1 MAAHRITPSRLLFL
15 LLALALSSCATHVP
29 QRGPVTVM
37 IAAIN
42 DFHGNLEL
50 PAGGLPEINVTTQ
63 TVTRTPAGGVARL
76 ATLIESL
83 RAQHPNF
90 AFVSA
95 GDLVGASP
103 LGSGYFDDEPAIEA
117 MNSLKLDM
125 NGVGNHEFDRGRA
138 ELLRLQAG
146 GCPAG
151 GCKSGQAFGG
161 AKFPFLAANVVVRDT
176 GQTLFPPYVIREYA
190 GIKVAFIGVTLKS
203 TPAILSPK
211 AVAGLDF
218 HDEAETVNR
227 LVPELK
233 HAGVEAIMVLIHQGG
248 FQRGG
253 PNDCSEFRG
262 PIIDIVRRFDRAVD
276 VVISGHT
283 HQAYI
288 CRIEGR
294 LVTSA
299 GSFGRAV
306 TTIELTLDHATRDV
320 VSANATNHVV
330 RIDVPENPVLA
341 ALAMRQAQ
349 LLRKLDR
356 TVGRITQSIL
366 NVQNADGESPLG
378 QLIAD
383 AQLEASRDA
392 GAEVAFMNPGGIRVP
407 IDHTGDGAV
416 TYSALYAV
424 QPFGNHLVTMT
435 LSGKELLQLL
445 EQQWSINGLRRLQIS
460 KGSGFAWNPD
470 QPEGA
475 RIPRDSV
482 VINGQPLQLD
492 RDYRI
497 TVNNYM
503 ADGGDNLPILR
514 EGRNR
519 VAGALNLDAL
529 IAYFE
534 RHSPL
539 AARLERRARRLD
551 SRELSVK

>member
-1 MAAHRITPSRLLFL
+1 MVAIRFFL
-15 LLALALSSCATHVP
+15 LILALGLSTCASYIP
-29 QRGPVTVM
+29 ERGPVTVLL
-37 IAAIN
+37 AAIN

-50 PAGGLPEINVTTQ
+50 PAGGLPEINPTSQ
-63 TVTRTPAGGVARL
+63 AIIRTPAGGVARL
-76 ATLIESL
+76 ATLLENL

-103 LGSGYFDDEPAIEA
+103 LASGYFDDEPTIEA
-117 MNSLKLDM
+117 MNSLKLDL

-138 ELLRLQAG
+138 ELLRLQSG
-146 GCPAG
+146 GCPDG

-161 AKFPFLAANVVVRDT
+161 AKFPFLAANVMVRDS
-176 GQTLFPPYVIREYA
+176 GKTLFPPYAIRA
-190 GIKVAFIGVTLKS
+190 FDGIRVAFIGVTLKG
-203 TPAILSPK
+203 TPDILSPK

-218 HDEAETVNR
+218 HDEADTVNR

-233 HAGVEAIMVLIHQGG
+233 RAGAEAIVVLIHQGG

-262 PIIDIVRRFDRAVD
+262 PIIDIVRRLDRAVD

-306 TTIELTLDHATRDV
+306 TAIKLTLDRTTRDV
-320 VSANATNHVV
+320 VSTSATNHVL
-330 RIDVPENPVLA
+330 RTDVPESPALA

-349 LLRKLDR
+349 LLKKLDR
-356 TVGRITQSIL
+356 TVGRITQAIV
-366 NVQNADGESPLG
+366 NIQNADGESPLG

-383 AQLEASRDA
+383 AQLEATLDV

-407 IDHTGDGAV
+407 IDFTGDGTV

-497 TVNNYM
+497 TVNNYL

-514 EGRNR
+514 EGRSR
-519 VAGALNLDAL
+519 VAGVLNLDAL
-529 IAYFE
+529 VAYFG
-534 RHSPL
+534 RQSPMVVG
-539 AARLERRARRLD
+539 RERRVRRID
-551 SRELSVK
+551 P

>member
-1 MAAHRITPSRLLFL
+1 MVAIRFFL
-15 LLALALSSCATHVP
+15 LILALGLSTCASHMP
-29 QRGPVTVM
+29 ERGPVTVM
-37 IAAIN
+37 LAAIN

-50 PAGGLPEINVTTQ
+50 PAGGLPEVNTTTQ
-63 TVTRTPAGGVARL
+63 ALMRTPAGGVARL
-76 ATLIESL
+76 ATVLEGL
-83 RAQHPNF
+83 RTQHPHF

-103 LGSGYFDDEPAIEA
+103 LTSGYFDDEPTIAA
-117 MNSLKLDM
+117 MNSLKLDL

-138 ELLRLQAG
+138 ELLRLQSG
-146 GCPAG
+146 GCPDG

-161 AKFPFLAANVVVRDT
+161 AKFPFLAANVMVRDS
-176 GQTLFPPYVIREYA
+176 GKTLFPPYAIHAFDGIR
-190 GIKVAFIGVTLKS
+190 VAFIGVTLKG
-203 TPAILSPK
+203 TPDILSPK

-218 HDEAETVNR
+218 HDEADTVNR

-233 HAGVEAIMVLIHQGG
+233 QAGAEAIVVLIHQGG

-253 PNDCSEFRG
+253 PNDCNEFRG

-306 TTIELTLDHATRDV
+306 TAIKLTLDRATRDV
-320 VSANATNHVV
+320 VSTSATNYVL
-330 RIDVPENPVLA
+330 RTDVPESPVLA

-356 TVGRITQSIL
+356 PVGRIAQAIV
-366 NVQNADGESPLG
+366 NIQNADGESPLG

-383 AQLEASRDA
+383 AQLEATLDV

-407 IDHTGDGAV
+407 IDFTGDGAV

-435 LSGKELLQLL
+435 LSGKEVLQLL

-497 TVNNYM
+497 TVNNYL

-514 EGRNR
+514 EGRSR
-519 VAGALNLDAL
+519 VAGVLNLDAL
-529 IAYFE
+529 VAYFG
-534 RHSPL
+534 RQSPMVVG
-539 AARLERRARRLD
+539 RERRVRRID
-551 SRELSVK
+551 P

>member
-1 MAAHRITPSRLLFL
+1 MVAIRFFL
-15 LLALALSSCATHVP
+15 LILALGLSTCASHMP
-29 QRGPVTVM
+29 ERGPVTVM
-37 IAAIN
+37 LAAIN

-50 PAGGLPEINVTTQ
+50 PAGGLPEVNTTTQ
-63 TVTRTPAGGVARL
+63 ALTRTPAGGVARL
-76 ATLIESL
+76 ATVLEGL
-83 RAQHPNF
+83 RTQHPHF

-103 LGSGYFDDEPAIEA
+103 LTSGYFDDEPTIAA

-138 ELLRLQAG
+138 ELLRLQSG
-146 GCPAG
+146 GCPDG

-161 AKFPFLAANVVVRDT
+161 AKFPFLAANVLVRDT
-176 GQTLFPPYVIREYA
+176 GKTLFPPYVIHA
-190 GIKVAFIGVTLKS
+190 FDGIRVAFIGVTLKG
-203 TPAILSPK
+203 TPDILSPK

-218 HDEAETVNR
+218 HDEADTVNR

-233 HAGVEAIMVLIHQGG
+233 RAGAEAIVVLIHQGG

-306 TTIELTLDHATRDV
+306 TAIKLTLDRTTRDV
-320 VSANATNHVV
+320 VSASATNHVV
-330 RIDVPENPVLA
+330 RTDVPESPVLA
-341 ALAMRQAQ
+341 ALAMRHAQ

-356 TVGRITQSIL
+356 TVGRIAQAIV
-366 NVQNADGESPLG
+366 NIQNADGESPLG

-383 AQLEASRDA
+383 AQLEATLDV

-407 IDHTGDGAV
+407 IDFNGDGTV

-435 LSGKELLQLL
+435 LSGKEVLQLL

-497 TVNNYM
+497 TVNNYL

-514 EGRNR
+514 EGRSR
-519 VAGALNLDAL
+519 VAGVLNLDAL
-529 IAYFE
+529 VAYFG
-534 RHSPL
+534 RQSPMVVG
-539 AARLERRARRLD
+539 RERRVRRID
-551 SRELSVK
+551 P

>member
-1 MAAHRITPSRLLFL
+1 MVAIRFFL
-15 LLALALSSCATHVP
+15 LILALGLSTCASHMP
-29 QRGPVTVM
+29 ERGPVTVM
-37 IAAIN
+37 LAAIN

-50 PAGGLPEINVTTQ
+50 PAGGLPEVNTTTQ
-63 TVTRTPAGGVARL
+63 ALMRTPAGGVARL
-76 ATLIESL
+76 ATVLEGL
-83 RAQHPNF
+83 RTQHPHF

-103 LGSGYFDDEPAIEA
+103 LTSGYFDDEPTIAA
-117 MNSLKLDM
+117 MNSLKLDL

-138 ELLRLQAG
+138 ELLRLQSG
-146 GCPAG
+146 GCPDG

-161 AKFPFLAANVVVRDT
+161 AKFPFLAANVMVRDS
-176 GQTLFPPYVIREYA
+176 GKTLFPPYAIHAFDGIR
-190 GIKVAFIGVTLKS
+190 VAFIGVTLKG
-203 TPAILSPK
+203 TPDILSPK

-218 HDEAETVNR
+218 HDEADTVNR

-233 HAGVEAIMVLIHQGG
+233 QAGAEAIVVLIHQGG

-253 PNDCSEFRG
+253 PNDCNEFRG

-306 TTIELTLDHATRDV
+306 TAIKLTLDRATRDV
-320 VSANATNHVV
+320 VSTSATNYVL
-330 RIDVPENPVLA
+330 RTDVPESPVLA

-356 TVGRITQSIL
+356 PVGRIAQAIV
-366 NVQNADGESPLG
+366 NIQNADGESPLG

-383 AQLEASRDA
+383 AQLEATLDV

-407 IDHTGDGAV
+407 IDFNGDGAV

-435 LSGKELLQLL
+435 LSGKEVLQLL

-497 TVNNYM
+497 TVNNYL

-514 EGRNR
+514 EGRSR
-519 VAGALNLDAL
+519 VAGVLNLDAL
-529 IAYFE
+529 VAYFG
-534 RHSPL
+534 RQSPMVVG
-539 AARLERRARRLD
+539 RERRVRRID
-551 SRELSVK
+551 P

>member
-1 MAAHRITPSRLLFL
+1 MVAIRFFL
-15 LLALALSSCATHVP
+15 LILTLGLSTCASHMP
-29 QRGPVTVM
+29 ERGPVTVM
-37 IAAIN
+37 LAAIN

-50 PAGGLPEINVTTQ
+50 PAGGLPEVHTTTQ
-63 TVTRTPAGGVARL
+63 ALTRTPAGGVARL
-76 ATLIESL
+76 ATVLEGL
-83 RAQHPNF
+83 RTQHPHF

-103 LGSGYFDDEPAIEA
+103 LTSGYFDDEPTIAA

-138 ELLRLQAG
+138 ELLRLQSG
-146 GCPAG
+146 GCPDG

-161 AKFPFLAANVVVRDT
+161 AKFPFLAANVLVRDT
-176 GQTLFPPYVIREYA
+176 GKTLFPPYVIHA
-190 GIKVAFIGVTLKS
+190 FDGIRVAFIGVTLKG
-203 TPAILSPK
+203 TPDILSPK

-218 HDEAETVNR
+218 HDEADTVNR
-227 LVPELK
+227 LVPKLK
-233 HAGVEAIMVLIHQGG
+233 RAGAEAIVVLIHQGG

-306 TTIELTLDHATRDV
+306 TAIKLTLDRTTRDV
-320 VSANATNHVV
+320 VSASATNHVV
-330 RIDVPENPVLA
+330 RTDVPESPVLA
-341 ALAMRQAQ
+341 ALAMRHAQ

-356 TVGRITQSIL
+356 TVGRIAQAIV
-366 NVQNADGESPLG
+366 NIQNADGESPLG

-383 AQLEASRDA
+383 AQLEATLDV

-407 IDHTGDGAV
+407 IDFNGDGTV

-435 LSGKELLQLL
+435 LSGKEVLQLL

-497 TVNNYM
+497 TVNNYL

-519 VAGALNLDAL
+519 VAGVLNLDAL
-529 IAYFE
+529 VAYFG
-534 RHSPL
+534 RQSPVVVG
-539 AARLERRARRLD
+539 RERRVRRID
-551 SRELSVK
+551 P

>member
-1 MAAHRITPSRLLFL
+1 MTAFRFLLL
-15 LLALALSSCATHVP
+15 LLALVLSTCATYVP
-29 QRGPVTVM
+29 ERGAVTVM
-37 IAAIN
+37 LAAIN

-50 PAGGLPEINVTTQ
+50 PPGGLPEVKGREITH
-63 TVTRTPAGGVARL
+63 TPAGGVARL
-76 ATLIESL
+76 ATVLESL
-83 RAQHPNF
+83 RAKHPIF

-103 LGSGYFDDEPAIEA
+103 LASGYFDDEPTIEA
-117 MNSLKLDM
+117 MNSLRLDL
-125 NGVGNHEFDRGRA
+125 NGIGNHEFDRGRA
-138 ELLRLQAG
+138 ELLRLQSG
-146 GCPAG
+146 GCPEG

-161 AKFPFLAANVVVRDT
+161 AKFPFLAANVMVRDT
-176 GQTLFPPYVIREYA
+176 GKTLFPSYA
-190 GIKVAFIGVTLKS
+190 VRAFGGVKVAFIGVTLKS

-218 HDEAETVNR
+218 HDEADTVNN

-233 HAGVEAIMVLIHQGG
+233 RAGVEAIVVLIHQGG

-253 PNDCSEFRG
+253 PNDCTEFRG

-283 HQAYI
+283 HQAYL

-294 LVTSA
+294 LLTSA

-306 TTIELTLDHATRDV
+306 TAIELTLDRATRDV
-320 VSANATNHVV
+320 VSASATNHVV
-330 RIDVPENPVLA
+330 RTDVPESPVLA

-349 LLRKLDR
+349 LLKQLDR
-356 TVGRITQSIL
+356 TVGRITQSIT

-378 QLIAD
+378 QLISD
-383 AQLEASRDA
+383 AQLEATLDV

-407 IDHTGDGAV
+407 IDYTGDGAV
-416 TYSALYAV
+416 TYAALYAV

-435 LSGKELLQLL
+435 LTGREMLQLL

-475 RIPRDSV
+475 HIARDSV
-482 VINGQPLQLD
+482 VINGQPLQLN
-492 RDYRI
+492 REYRI
-497 TVNNYM
+497 TVNNYL

-519 VAGALNLDAL
+519 VAGVLNLDAL
-529 IAYFE
+529 VDYFG
-534 RHSPL
+534 RRSPVVVGV
-539 AARLERRARRLD
+539 ERRARRI
-551 SRELSVK
+551 VP